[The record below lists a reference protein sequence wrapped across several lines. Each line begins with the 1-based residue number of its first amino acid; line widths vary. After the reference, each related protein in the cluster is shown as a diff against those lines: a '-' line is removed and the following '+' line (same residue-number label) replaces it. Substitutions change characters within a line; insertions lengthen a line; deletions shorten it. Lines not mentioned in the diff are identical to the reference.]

1 MVLWVICILLVVG
14 AAAAGAKRGGIR
26 GAFTL
31 LGLLLGGMLGMVLG
45 GVFTNLLELAGLK
58 HPGWSM
64 GLGPIVAFLLG
75 LIGCKIAGAAVHK
88 KIEVFYKYD
97 APEPARISWERLNN
111 RLGLGFGVANGAL
124 YAFLLSGAI
133 YLGSYLTTQ
142 ASTPDKETPEIR
154 LINQLGQDVQST
166 GMYKSVAP
174 FLPATQAYFDG
185 ADVLGLL
192 YHNPLLESRLAH
204 YAGLANLADEREFQ
218 DIANDVGFHQTWAS
232 QPSFRE
238 FFGHARIQA
247 VLKNP
252 TLFDRLKRTAAP
264 DLRDLKDYL
273 VTGQSAKYAEKI
285 LGRWDFNLQ
294 ATVSTARRKP
304 NATTAEIARVRRV
317 LSTSME
323 NGRLSATLDHKV
335 AIRGKGAS
343 SQGTWNAEP
352 GSDTRFT
359 LFLTEGGQTVDA
371 TAVVDNDRLMVTK
384 DGVTLVFE
392 K

>member
-1 MVLWVICILLVVG
+1 MVLWVICILLVIG
-14 AAAAGAKRGGIR
+14 AAAAGGKRGGIR

-64 GLGPIVAFLLG
+64 ALGPIVAFLLG
-75 LIGCKIAGAAVHK
+75 LLGCKIAGAAVHK

-111 RLGLGFGVANGAL
+111 RLGLSFGVANGAL
-124 YAFLLSGAI
+124 YAFLLCGAI
-133 YLGSYLTTQ
+133 YLAGYLTVQ
-142 ASTPDKETPEIR
+142 ASTPDKETPGIR
-154 LINQLGQDVQST
+154 IINQLGQDVQSA
-166 GMYKSVAP
+166 GIYKSVAP

-218 DIANDVGFHQTWAS
+218 EIANDVAFHQTWAS
-232 QPSFRE
+232 QPSFNE
-238 FFGHARIQA
+238 FFGHPRIQS

-252 TLFDRLKRTAAP
+252 TLFDRLKRTAVP
-264 DLRDLKDYL
+264 DLRDLKEYL
-273 VTGQSAKYAEKI
+273 VTGQSSKYAERI
-285 LGRWDFNLQ
+285 LGRWDFNQQ
-294 ATVSTARRKP
+294 ATISAARRKP
-304 NATTAEIARVRRV
+304 NATTAEIARLRRV

-323 NGRLSATLDHKV
+323 NGRLSATLDHKIV
-335 AIRGKGAS
+335 IRGKGAT
-343 SQGTWNAEP
+343 SQGTWNAET
-352 GSDTRFT
+352 GSDARFN
-359 LFLTEGGQTVDA
+359 LSLTEGGRTMDA